1 MIRDKNKFIETYNEL
16 CSSSE
21 DVSSET
27 IFSYT
32 ENYNLNKFESILDIE
47 DEKLNNISFLCN
59 KSQNF
64 KMLSIGEIKN
74 YTLCEYSK
82 SNINDIIQEL
92 VNTTISINDTS
103 QQNIPL
109 IMCGQNYDINN
120 INHNIWSDIPSLK
133 YWVPRI
139 LLLDNE
145 NKTTITHLFNINKNV
160 EEITSSIHENHK
172 YIDELLKPNY
182 SDSDSDSDTHSS
194 KDIILNSRKFLIDK
208 NSFKRS
214 IEKIKDHIN
223 NSDVSKVVI
232 SNIISCDM
240 DKNPSKSNIIIKLID
255 RYPTCTSFY
264 YKYNETKYFI
274 GASPEMILKKENDII
289 NIDALAGSKSV
300 ENKNKLL
307 NDNKILKEHG
317 FVVQGI
323 IDTLKK
329 INLKSKIGEPYI
341 LELKN
346 IAHLKTEIISK
357 VDPKLNPLKILDSL
371 VPTAALSGYPKHSS
385 MEIINNIEENDR
397 GWYAGPIGWID
408 SENNCEF
415 YAALRSAYINNNK
428 IYFYG
433 GAGIVINSDHDE
445 EWDEIK
451 NKIDTIYN
459 IINE

>member
-1 MIRDKNKFIETYNEL
+1 MIRDKNKFIESYNEL

-21 DVSSET
+21 DVSSGT

-32 ENYNLNKFESILDIE
+32 ENYNSNKFESILDIE

-74 YTLCEYSK
+74 YTLSKYSK
-82 SNINDIIQEL
+82 SNINDIVQEL

-120 INHNIWSDIPSLK
+120 INHNIWADIPSLK

-139 LLLDNE
+139 LLLDNK
-145 NKTTITHLFNINKNV
+145 NITTISHLLNINKNV
-160 EEITSSIHENHK
+160 KEIISTINTNHR

-182 SDSDSDSDTHSS
+182 SDRDSS

-214 IEKIKDHIN
+214 IAKIKDHIN
-223 NSDVSKVVI
+223 SSDVSKVVI
-232 SNIISCDM
+232 SNIMSCDM
-240 DKNPSKSNIIIKLID
+240 NKKPLKSNIMIKLID

-264 YKYNETKYFI
+264 YKYNENKSFI

-300 ENKNKLL
+300 ENKDELL
-307 NDNKILKEHG
+307 NDNKIFNEHG
-317 FVVQGI
+317 FVVKGI
-323 IDTLKK
+323 IDTLKS
-329 INLKSKIGEPYI
+329 INLTSNVGEPYI
-341 LELKN
+341 FELKN
-346 IAHLKTEIISK
+346 IAHLKTEITSK
-357 VDPKLNPLKILDSL
+357 VNSKLNPLKILDSL

-385 MEIINNIEENDR
+385 MDIINNIEENDR

-408 SENNCEF
+408 LENNCQF

-433 GAGIVINSDHDE
+433 GAGIVINSDYDE
-445 EWDEIK
+445 EWEEIK
-451 NKIDTIYN
+451 NKIDSIYN